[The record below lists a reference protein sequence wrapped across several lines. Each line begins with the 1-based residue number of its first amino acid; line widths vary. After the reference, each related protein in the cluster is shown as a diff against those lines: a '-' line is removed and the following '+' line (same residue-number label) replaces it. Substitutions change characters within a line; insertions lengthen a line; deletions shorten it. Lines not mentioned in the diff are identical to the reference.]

1 MSLLAFFRGFEQKV
15 LSHLTQLMAK
25 MGVWLSLLTVLLPFF
40 LGLDQL
46 AKFIDVHIN
55 PNANAPS
62 ALQLEEQLK
71 NKQRLLDVMEEVV
84 QARRKREECQL
95 ELARLRR
102 HLEAGQLT
110 IARIRDAIERSH
122 LVTPA
127 FTVIQIGITLD
138 EHKTL
143 TERMFAEGLAHP
155 GARAGESIEMTPL

>member
-1 MSLLAFFRGFEQKV
+1 MSLLAFSRAFEQKL
-15 LSHLTQLMAK
+15 LSVLTQAMGTMAK
-25 MGVWLSLLTVLLPFF
+25 VSVWIALLTILIPFF
-40 LGLDQL
+40 LGLEQL
-46 AKFIDVHIN
+46 AKFIDVHLKT
-55 PNANAPS
+55 PS
-62 ALQLEEQLK
+62 TLQLEEELK

-110 IARIRDAIERSH
+110 IARIRDAVERSH

-127 FTVIQIGITLD
+127 FTVIQIGITID

-143 TERMFAEGLAHP
+143 TERMFADGLARTHT
-155 GARAGESIEMTPL
+155 GESIEMTPL